1 MANNV
6 IGRSGNSAEAVRATL
21 IDAALVTYEDA
32 LDWNAAAEAITGF
45 GRSEA
50 LHQSFPQLT
59 EAHGPLGKPLDAEY
73 SERAIRDGSVSSFD
87 LELKTARGAAIW
99 LNVSVLVFEPL
110 RFSPALIVHLAH
122 DITASRRRRAP
133 NDRVRETAREITQFG
148 DGEHHLVPVPL
159 LTQQEQR
166 LLSLFAQG
174 KTPAQVARE
183 LDISSQTLRNHLYH
197 VNQKL
202 GTHNR
207 LEAVIHAVRRGLI

>member
-1 MANNV
+1 MQRHRLSQLLERTKDPAFALTAQ
-6 IGRSGNSAEAVRATL
+6 AEIWA
-21 IDAALVTYEDA
+21 
-32 LDWNAAAEAITGF
+32 WNPAAEAITGF
-45 GRSEA
+45 SPADA
-50 LHQSFPQLT
+50 LHQSFPALT
-59 EAHGPLGKPLDAEY
+59 DARGPLGKLVDAEY
-73 SERAIRDGSVSSFD
+73 CERAIRDGGVSSFD
-87 LELKTARGAAIW
+87 LELKTASGSLIW
-99 LNVSVLVFEPL
+99 LNVSVLVFEPV
-110 RFSPALIVHLAH
+110 RFSPAVVVHIAH
-122 DITASRRRRAP
+122 DITASRRRRALYE
-133 NDRVRETAREITQFG
+133 RLRETAREITQLV
-148 DGEHHLVPVPL
+148 DEEHHLVPVAF

>member
-1 MANNV
+1 VQRDRLNRLVQRTVDPAFALTA
-6 IGRSGNSAEAVRATL
+6 RAEVWA
-21 IDAALVTYEDA
+21 
-32 LDWNAAAEAITGF
+32 WNPAAEAITGF
-45 GRSEA
+45 GRSAA

-73 SERAIRDGSVSSFD
+73 CERTIRDGGVPSFD
-87 LELKTARGAAIW
+87 LELKTATGAAIW

-122 DITASRRRRAP
+122 DITASRRRRALYE
-133 NDRVRETAREITQFG
+133 RLHETAREITQLG
-148 DGEHHLVPVPL
+148 DEEHHLVPVSV
-159 LTQQEQR
+159 LTQREQR
-166 LLSLFAQG
+166 LLSLFARG
-174 KTPAQVARE
+174 KTPAQVASE

>member
-1 MANNV
+1 MQRDRLSRLLERTKDPAFALTA
-6 IGRSGNSAEAVRATL
+6 RAEIWA
-21 IDAALVTYEDA
+21 
-32 LDWNAAAEAITGF
+32 WNPAAETITGF
-45 GRSEA
+45 SAAQA
-50 LHQSFPQLT
+50 LHQSFPALT
-59 EAHGPLGKPLDAEY
+59 DARGPLGKLVDAEY
-73 SERAIRDGSVSSFD
+73 CERAIRDGGVASFD
-87 LELKTARGAAIW
+87 LELKTASGSLIW
-99 LNVSVLVFEPL
+99 LNVSVLVFQPL
-110 RFSPALIVHLAH
+110 RFSPGVVVHIAH
-122 DITASRRRRAP
+122 DITASRRRRALYE
-133 NDRVRETAREITQFG
+133 RLRETAREITQLV
-148 DGEHHLVPVPL
+148 DEEHHLVPVAV

>member
-1 MANNV
+1 MDPAFALTV
-6 IGRSGNSAEAVRATL
+6 RAEIWAWNSA
-21 IDAALVTYEDA
+21 
-32 LDWNAAAEAITGF
+32 AETITGF
-45 GRSEA
+45 RSSEA
-50 LHQSFPQLT
+50 LHRSLPELT
-59 EAHGPLGKPLDAEY
+59 EAHGPLGKLLDAEY
-73 SERAIRDGSVSSFD
+73 CERAVRDGGVASFD
-87 LELKTARGAAIW
+87 VELKTASGAAIW

-122 DITASRRRRAP
+122 DITASRRRRALYE
-133 NDRVRETAREITQFG
+133 RLRETAREIAQLV
-148 DGEHHLVPVPL
+148 DEEHHLVPVAF

-174 KTPAQVARE
+174 RTPAQVARV

>member
-1 MANNV
+1 VQRDRLSQLLERTKDPAFALTA
-6 IGRSGNSAEAVRATL
+6 RAEIWA
-21 IDAALVTYEDA
+21 
-32 LDWNAAAEAITGF
+32 WNPAAEAITGF
-45 GRSEA
+45 SPAEA
-50 LHQSFPQLT
+50 LHQSFPTLT
-59 EAHGPLGKPLDAEY
+59 DARGPLGKLVDAEY
-73 SERAIRDGSVSSFD
+73 CERAIRDGGVSSFD
-87 LELKTARGAAIW
+87 LELKTASGSLIW

-110 RFSPALIVHLAH
+110 RFSPAVVVHIAH
-122 DITASRRRRAP
+122 DITASRRRRALYE
-133 NDRVRETAREITQFG
+133 RLRETAREITQLV
-148 DGEHHLVPVPL
+148 DEEHHLVPVAF